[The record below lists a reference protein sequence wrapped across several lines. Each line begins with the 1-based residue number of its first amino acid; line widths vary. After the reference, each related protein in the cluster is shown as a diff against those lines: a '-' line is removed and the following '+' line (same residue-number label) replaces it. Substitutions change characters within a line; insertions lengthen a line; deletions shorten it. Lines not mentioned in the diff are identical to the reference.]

1 MHTHSPSRDT
11 RPEFYTIKEAAYVLG
26 VSERTVRSLISHG
39 ELKARKFRGCVRI
52 PFAAIENAG
61 KPMKVVQAA

>member
-1 MHTHSPSRDT
+1 MNTHSPSRDT
-11 RPEFYTIKEAAYVLG
+11 RPAFYTIKEAAYALG

-52 PFAAIENAG
+52 PFEAIENAG
-61 KPMKVVQAA
+61 KPMKAVYVA